1 MAFQKTEIGT
11 AVSTD
16 PARARAAILDAFRR
30 ALGFQGRAATLLNVH
45 EGTLIRWI
53 SKLGMREAIKKVVD
67 DAKAAGR
74 VDPRGRGATGRPRS
88 TS

>member
-16 PARARAAILDAFRR
+16 PERARSAIADAFRR
-30 ALGFQGRAATLLNVH
+30 AHGFQGRAAALLGVH

-53 SKLGMREAIKKVVD
+53 SKLGMRETLKKIID
-67 DAKAAGR
+67 EAKAAGR

-88 TS
+88 AS

>member
-1 MAFQKTEIGT
+1 MN
-11 AVSTD
+11 SD
-16 PARARAAILDAFRR
+16 PARARAVILDAFRR
-30 ALGFQGRAATLLNVH
+30 ALGFQGRAATLLGVH

-53 SKLGMREAIKKVVD
+53 SKLGMREAIKKTVD
-67 DAKAAGR
+67 EAKAAGR